1 MTTLHLLGFPRIGAK
16 RELKTLLENY
26 WKNEIDETAL
36 LGGARELRQRHWLLQ
51 KGAGVELSPVGDFSL
66 YDHVLDAQ
74 LLVGVVPPRFGFD
87 PAQLS
92 TEQYF

>member
-51 KGAGVELSPVGDFSL
+51 KAPAWNCHRLAISP
-66 YDHVLDAQ
+66 
-74 LLVGVVPPRFGFD
+74 
-87 PAQLS
+87 S
-92 TEQYF
+92 TIMCWTRSCWWARCRRASASTRRN